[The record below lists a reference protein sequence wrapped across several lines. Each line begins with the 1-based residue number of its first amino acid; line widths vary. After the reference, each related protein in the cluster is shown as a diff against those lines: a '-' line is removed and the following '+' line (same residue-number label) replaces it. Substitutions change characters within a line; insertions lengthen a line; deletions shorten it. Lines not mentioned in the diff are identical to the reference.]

1 MVLLA
6 ALIAIMGGQAIGAVF
21 GAFTVPMWIEAATT
35 MIQLSPDMVA
45 VVERVVPAF
54 VGVGE
59 LIASGIKADVLG
71 PLMSENL
78 KKWLTDNGD
87 MAIKLYPGTATA

>member
-21 GAFTVPMWIEAATT
+21 GAFTV
-35 MIQLSPDMVA
+35 
-45 VVERVVPAF
+45 
-54 VGVGE
+54 

-78 KKWLTDNGD
+78 KKWLADNGRNRNCLTR
-87 MAIKLYPGTATA
+87 I